1 MCYAFECRA
10 NLSELYFT
18 HRQDRYMMLS
28 DCPELADFFDRLV
41 SAVQRYSFHLRPDD
55 TVQLADGVTSH
66 PFAGI
71 YLSLNTLLGWYL
83 FTCDVMQFAFSA
95 LALLVGRQEEH
106 TGL

>member
-1 MCYAFECRA
+1 MCYAGECRA

-18 HRQDRYMMLS
+18 HRQDRYVMLS
-28 DCPELADFFDRLV
+28 DCPELADFFDGLV

-71 YLSLNTLLGWYL
+71 S
-83 FTCDVMQFAFSA
+83 FTEYSA
-95 LALLVGRQEEH
+95 WMVFIHL
-106 TGL
+106 